1 MFQMGKHN
9 VFS

>member
-9 VFS
+9 VVS